1 MIHDLYDADELCRAF
16 LAGRDVPCPACGY
29 NLRNTDV
36 ARCPECGGPLEL
48 AIATRR
54 PRLGL
59 YSAGVAA
66 IALPL
71 GFAVSLGLPGWL
83 GAIADFRRTDPQWG
97 RADWTSLAIVTLLG
111 IGCAVA
117 IRVFSAAAAWFQRRR
132 PVHQLAIVASLAALG
147 VAATFATVA
156 AFGATYARSTF

>member
-1 MIHDLYDADELCRAF
+1 MTHDLQDADALRRAF

-29 NLRNTDV
+29 NLRNADV

-71 GFAVSLGLPGWL
+71 GFAVALGIPGWI
-83 GAIADFRRTDPQWG
+83 GAIRDFRRADPYWG
-97 RADWTSLAIVTLLG
+97 RADWTGLAIVTLLAL
-111 IGCAVA
+111 GCAATIRAFVA
-117 IRVFSAAAAWFQRRR
+117 SAGWFLRRR
-132 PVHQLAIVASLAALG
+132 PALQAVIVLTFLAAG
-147 VAATFATVA
+147 IGATFGTA
-156 AFGATYARSTF
+156 ALLGAAYSQSPF